1 MIDVGLTLRQLAQ
14 PLRKAPPPAPSQTQP
29 PPAAAAGAAAAGAA
43 GSSSRPSRSRR
54 RRSSRSSRSRR
65 RRRGRSRSRRR
76 RKRDDED
83 TDGVGGDAAGDGAV
97 VAAELSAEEPL
108 PEAAEE
114 SPPHGADGGVDEAE
128 VAADL
133 LALQDVKEEIHSPAE
148 DGVHEVGEPA
158 RARQKGLQR
167 PPLPFLPFGLL
178 PPGTVVV
185 PQAVPPGRVTAPTS
199 PPTMPQRT
207 QRVPAPPKTR
217 PPGYS
222 APTTPKRRVPVDL
235 VLERMMAA
243 SSGAPDHTEPAEAD
257 PPWRANWRS
266 RGRSHDDSELND
278 EDVWPSWKTY

>member
-1 MIDVGLTLRQLAQ
+1 MLNAILKNDVPSEGDLAV
-14 PLRKAPPPAPSQTQP
+14 
-29 PPAAAAGAAAAGAA
+29 AG
-43 GSSSRPSRSRR
+43 
-54 RRSSRSSRSRR
+54 
-65 RRRGRSRSRRR
+65 RG
-76 RKRDDED
+76 E
-83 TDGVGGDAAGDGAV
+83 V
-97 VAAELSAEEPL
+97 LSAE
-108 PEAAEE
+108 EAAEE

-128 VAADL
+128 VAEDL

-158 RARQKGLQR
+158 CARQKGLQR

-185 PQAVPPGRVTAPTS
+185 PQAVPPGRVAVPTS

-235 VLERMMAA
+235 VLERMAA
-243 SSGAPDHTEPAEAD
+243 SSGAPDDTEPAEAD

-266 RGRSHDDSELND
+266 RGRSHDDSEPND

>member
-1 MIDVGLTLRQLAQ
+1 M
-14 PLRKAPPPAPSQTQP
+14 
-29 PPAAAAGAAAAGAA
+29 
-43 GSSSRPSRSRR
+43 
-54 RRSSRSSRSRR
+54 
-65 RRRGRSRSRRR
+65 
-76 RKRDDED
+76 
-83 TDGVGGDAAGDGAV
+83 
-97 VAAELSAEEPL
+97 AAELSAEEPL

-128 VAADL
+128 DAEDL

-148 DGVHEVGEPA
+148 DGVLEVVEPA
-158 RARQKGLQR
+158 RARKKGLLR
-167 PPLPFLPFGLL
+167 PPLPFLPCGLL

-199 PPTMPQRT
+199 PPTMPPRT

-266 RGRSHDDSELND
+266 RGWSHDDSELND
-278 EDVWPSWKTY
+278 EDVWPSWKPKTY